1 MYTEVITTIT
11 DKKEV
16 IKLINKTRLEN
27 KNKWFQISLYFNGY
41 NYEMKIYNT
50 WVQLCY
56 VYKENKFFYN
66 NPSSMD
72 MNIKSF
78 KEFLNNIIL

>member
-11 DKKEV
+11 NKKEV

-27 KNKWFQISLYFNGY
+27 KNKWFQISLSFGGY

-56 VYKENKFFYN
+56 VYKENKLLYN
-66 NPSSMD
+66 NPSNMD